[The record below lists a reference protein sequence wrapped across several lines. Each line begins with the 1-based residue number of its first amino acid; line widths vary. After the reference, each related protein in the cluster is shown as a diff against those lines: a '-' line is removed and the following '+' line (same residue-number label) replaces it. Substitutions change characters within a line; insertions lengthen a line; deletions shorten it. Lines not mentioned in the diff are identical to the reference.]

1 MHSYSVFS
9 IDYLIEEVEREVIL
23 LNESKASQEKDILV
37 KQLVKGNNDWFSQSF
52 SKTFNHEIDSDNF
65 QIHKKKLL
73 QNRYLQ

>member
-37 KQLVKGNNDWFSQSF
+37 K
-52 SKTFNHEIDSDNF
+52 
-65 QIHKKKLL
+65 
-73 QNRYLQ
+73 